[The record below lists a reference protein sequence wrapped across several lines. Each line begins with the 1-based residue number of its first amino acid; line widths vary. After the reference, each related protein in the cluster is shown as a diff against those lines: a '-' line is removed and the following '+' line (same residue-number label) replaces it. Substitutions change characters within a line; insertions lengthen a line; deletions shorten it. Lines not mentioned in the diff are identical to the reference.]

1 MTINHMPA
9 LIFMLGGLLIPIF
22 RGRAKSLYMMLIPVV
37 GFINLI
43 QLPMGSHFPVVF
55 GDFNLVLMHIDRLSL
70 MFGYIFHII
79 AFITVI
85 YILNFKDN
93 VEFVAGFFYAGAA
106 LGTLFAG
113 DLFTFFVFWESLTV
127 GSVMLI
133 WSRKTKSAQAA
144 GLRYL
149 LVHAFGG
156 LVLLAGIVFHYNGT
170 GSLEMSQITLGSLSS
185 YLIFFGIGINCA
197 WPLLHPWLTDA
208 YPEAT
213 IGGTVFLSAF
223 TTKTAVYALAR
234 LYPGTELLIWIGVGM
249 AAFPIFYAVI
259 ENDLRRVLAYSLI
272 NQVGFMVVGIG
283 VGTELAING
292 ACAHAFNDI
301 LFKGLLF
308 MSMGAVM
315 YRTGKINATDLGGLY
330 KSMPWTCLFC
340 CVGAASISAFPLFSG
355 FVSKSMVMSAVAE
368 NSHLPGQGALVAV
381 WLVLLFAAAGVFHHA
396 GIKIPFFAFFG
407 HDAGHRV
414 KEAPLN
420 MLIAMG
426 IAAFLCIFIGTFP
439 KFLYSVLPYAV
450 DYQPYTISHV
460 LTQTELLFFSA
471 LAFALLL
478 LGGIYPAEQRA
489 VNLDSDWVYRK
500 GGKAAYNFLAQTLNP
515 LNARSESVVQSVAG
529 GTARFFKDAYARI
542 ALFFSVNFWLAQDIR
557 GKHLELKKNRLYN
570 QLMEGVSPIGV
581 GAAMAVSFILL
592 VFILT

>member
-1 MTINHMPA
+1 
-9 LIFMLGGLLIPIF
+9 
-22 RGRAKSLYMMLIPVV
+22 MLIPVV
-37 GFINLI
+37 GFVNLI
-43 QLPMGSHFPVVF
+43 NIPMGDHFLMSF
-55 GDFNLVLMHIDRLSL
+55 SDFKLVLLHIDRLSL
-70 MFGYIFHII
+70 LFGYIYHVI
-79 AFITVI
+79 ALITVI
-85 YILNFKDN
+85 YILNFKND
-93 VEFVAGFFYAGAA
+93 VEYVAGFFYAGAA
-106 LGTLFAG
+106 LGAVFAG
-113 DLFTFFVFWESLTV
+113 DLFSFFIFWEMLTI

-133 WSRKTKSAQAA
+133 WARKTKSAQAA

-156 LVLLAGIVFHYNGT
+156 LVLLAGIVLHYTET
-170 GSLEMSQITLGSLSS
+170 GSLEMLKLTLSGPGS
-185 YLIFFGIGINCA
+185 YLIFLGIGINCA
-197 WPLLHPWLTDA
+197 WPVLHPWLTDA

-234 LYPGTELLIWIGVGM
+234 LFPGTELLIWIGVAM

-283 VGTELAING
+283 IGTELAING

-330 KSMPWTCLFC
+330 KSMPWTALFC

-355 FVSKSMVMSAVAE
+355 FVSKSMVMEAAASG
-368 NSHLPGQGALVAV
+368 SHLVGQKSYVVV
-381 WLVLLFAAAGVFHHA
+381 WLVLLFASAGVFHHA

-426 IAAFLCIFIGTFP
+426 IAAALCIFIGTYPKPLYNLLPFP
-439 KFLYSVLPYAV
+439 V
-450 DYQPYTISHV
+450 DYHPYTISHV
-460 LTQTELLFFSA
+460 LSQTELLFFSA
-471 LAFALLL
+471 LAFTLLL
-478 LGGIYPAEQRA
+478 LSGIYPAEMRA
-489 VNLDSDWVYRK
+489 LNVDADWIYRK
-500 GGKAAYNFLAQTLNP
+500 SGKALYHAFDTVLNP
-515 LNARSESVVQSVAG
+515 LNAWCERMVRGATG
-529 GTARFFKDAYARI
+529 GTADFFKDAGAKI
-542 ALFFSVNFWLAQDIR
+542 SLFVAVNIWLLAGYRDQR
-557 GKHLELKKNRLYN
+557 LEIKKKKLYN
-570 QLMEGVSPIGV
+570 DILQGTLPAGI
-581 GAAMAVSFILL
+581 GAAVTITFIFL
-592 VFILT
+592 VYVLI